1 MIKYFIKKIGQAI
14 FVLFAISFL
23 AFGASFLAEGDPVE
37 MYYIARHKPVPPE
50 EVLEKARE
58 EKGLNEPVLVQYK
71 NWLGNFLKG
80 NMGTSYMDD
89 RPVAD
94 KIKGALPQSLY
105 LAVPAFL
112 LTFIFALAASITCIF
127 FKDTAIDKFLDT
139 LSFILASI
147 PTFVYGV
154 ILLIIF
160 AVKLKWFPVISRG
173 NPNGWVLPALCLALP
188 LIGKYT
194 RQIRSA
200 MMEEYKSQY
209 VQSFEARGFKKRYII
224 VNSVFKNCAGLFLNL
239 MAMSFAYFC
248 GGVTIVEHLF
258 VWPGLGS
265 LIMDSIL
272 FRDYPTIQAFVFLSA
287 LIYFIFNMLADILHK
302 VIDRRVDLG

>member
-1 MIKYFIKKIGQAI
+1 MLKYIIRKLGQAI

-37 MYYIARHKPVPPE
+37 MYYIARHKPLPSE
-50 EVLEKARE
+50 EILEKARE
-58 EKGLNEPVLVQYK
+58 EKSLNEPVMVQYK

-80 NMGTSYMDD
+80 DMGTSYMDD

-94 KIKGALPQSLY
+94 KIKEALPQSLY
-105 LAVPAFL
+105 LAIPAFL
-112 LTFIFALAASITCIF
+112 LTFIFAIGASLVCIF
-127 FKDTAIDKFLDT
+127 FKDSALDKILDT
-139 LSFILASI
+139 ISFILASI
-147 PTFVYGV
+147 PSFVYGV

-200 MMEEYKSQY
+200 MVEEYKNQY
-209 VQSFEARGFKKRYII
+209 VQSFEARGFKKKYII
-224 VNSVFKNCAGLFLNL
+224 VNSVFKNCVGLVLNL

-265 LIMDSIL
+265 LIMESIL

-287 LIYFIFNMLADILHK
+287 LIYFILNMIADILHK